1 MAGLSTSF
9 LTKIQS
15 NSLGFTKDDL
25 LSASATYD
33 SADCFDN
40 GQLVVS
46 YFCTQ
51 TQQNQFDKHNQ
62 AATISCLGVFMV
74 LVYLTILYKF
84 KRASDLNRMKWD
96 IETITPGDYTAQMEI
111 TEKAFKFFKENIYK
125 RDVERKSDISIG
137 ESLKSYIKKE
147 LERILTEKLFEMKSD
162 PSNDNIKIS
171 EVKIADIV
179 FAFSNAELIQL
190 LRTRGQHIMFQRY
203 DKMREVE
210 Q

>member
-1 MAGLSTSF
+1 
-9 LTKIQS
+9 
-15 NSLGFTKDDL
+15 
-25 LSASATYD
+25 
-33 SADCFDN
+33 
-40 GQLVVS
+40 VS

-51 TQQNQFDKHNQ
+51 AKQNQFDKHNQ
-62 AATISCLGVFMV
+62 AATISCLGVFAV

-111 TEKAFKFFKENIYK
+111 TEKAFKFFEDNIYT
-125 RDVERKSDISIG
+125 RDKERKTDISIG

-210 Q
+210 K